1 MLDTTL
7 NRTFNEHFVFMLLA
21 FAISGQ
27 DSSACNF
34 TDVTSTSLAR
44 IAQRAILQT
53 VTSTSLARIAQCAI
67 LQTVTLTF

>member
-1 MLDTTL
+1 M

-27 DSSACNF
+27 DSSAFNF